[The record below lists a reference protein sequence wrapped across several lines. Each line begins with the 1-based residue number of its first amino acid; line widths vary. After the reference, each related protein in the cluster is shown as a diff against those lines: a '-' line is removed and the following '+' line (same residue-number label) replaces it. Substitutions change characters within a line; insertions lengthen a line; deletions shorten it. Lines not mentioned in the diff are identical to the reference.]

1 MVQEGPR
8 SIPCQAWV
16 QGPLAVSAV
25 PHKASRQHL
34 LPASSHPQPLF
45 VFLPEHSPPTQ
56 AGIQGWCSGD
66 THPPHVDV
74 SATWGWGVS
83 ALAVL
88 CEGTAK

>member
-8 SIPCQAWV
+8 SIPCQP
-16 QGPLAVSAV
+16 GSR

-88 CEGTAK
+88 CKGNAK